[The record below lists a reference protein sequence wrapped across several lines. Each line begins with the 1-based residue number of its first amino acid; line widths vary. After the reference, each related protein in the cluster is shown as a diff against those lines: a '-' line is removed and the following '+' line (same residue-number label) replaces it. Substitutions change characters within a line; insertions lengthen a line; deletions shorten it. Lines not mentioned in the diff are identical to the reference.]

1 MFLYDPSQFIEWLGF
16 SSQGE
21 FFRGV
26 FTSPRINKE
35 KLYPPCAK
43 TLNKYF
49 LSSGDECYSTQS
61 EKFIQRLKDISV
73 ARGVSADFFDTPS
86 EPILI
91 SQFSIR
97 HKWPSIFKGLKIT
110 GYYPQTCA
118 QAECFL
124 CELQIL
130 LDSLDGLGGRNRI

>member
-16 SSQGE
+16 PSQGE

-26 FTSPRINKE
+26 FTSPSINKD

-49 LSSGDECYSTQS
+49 LSSGDECHSTQS
-61 EKFIQRLKDISV
+61 EKFIKRLKDISV
-73 ARGVSADFFDTPS
+73 TRGVSADFFDTPS

-91 SQFSIR
+91 SQFAIR
-97 HKWPSIFKGLKIT
+97 VKWPSIFKGLQIT

-118 QAECFL
+118 QAESFL
-124 CELQIL
+124 YELQIL
-130 LDSLDGLGGRNRI
+130 LDSLGKVRTSP

>member
-16 SSQGE
+16 PSQGE

-26 FTSPRINKE
+26 FTSPSINKD

-49 LSSGDECYSTQS
+49 LSSGDERHSIQS
-61 EKFIQRLKDISV
+61 EKFIKRLKDISV

-86 EPILI
+86 KPILI
-91 SQFSIR
+91 SQFAIR
-97 HKWPSIFKGLKIT
+97 NSPFVINGQAYSKAFKLQVVTRKRVRKQNIYYVSCKI
-110 GYYPQTCA
+110 YWIA
-118 QAECFL
+118 
-124 CELQIL
+124 
-130 LDSLDGLGGRNRI
+130 